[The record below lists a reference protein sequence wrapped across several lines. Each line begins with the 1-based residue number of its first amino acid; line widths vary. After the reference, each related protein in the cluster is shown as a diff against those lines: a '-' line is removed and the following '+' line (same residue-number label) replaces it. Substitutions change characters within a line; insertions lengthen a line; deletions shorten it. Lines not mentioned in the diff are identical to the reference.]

1 MKITERSGFLSAND
15 EKRTTRST
23 ARTPFAKW
31 GRAGVDSLPDLL
43 SSDRSA
49 GWVSESTCRRG
60 NFMCTRRTAPSV
72 ASPLLHGIKRSAF
85 TQERERFGCARSVAR
100 YIGPRESTLAHNIS
114 FERSSYGSPS
124 RIRYHLKLRS
134 TSYYE
139 HAYETLV
146 GRSGHDSASAAP
158 LRVLRLL
165 ARGRSKL

>member
-1 MKITERSGFLSAND
+1 MKNTERSGFLSAND
-15 EKRTTRST
+15 EKRPTGST

-49 GWVSESTCRRG
+49 GWVSETCRRG

-139 HAYETLV
+139 HAYDAMKERWSH
-146 GRSGHDSASAAP
+146 GRGCSALP
-158 LRVLRLL
+158 FF
-165 ARGRSKL
+165 